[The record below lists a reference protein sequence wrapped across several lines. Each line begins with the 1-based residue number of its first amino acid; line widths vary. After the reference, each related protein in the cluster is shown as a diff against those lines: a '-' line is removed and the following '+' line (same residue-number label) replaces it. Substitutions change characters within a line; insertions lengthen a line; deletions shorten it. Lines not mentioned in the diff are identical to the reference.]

1 MPLQLNKKTSLFLPM
16 KSVQAYYQQLTMNN
30 YHFYYIY
37 VSHPPF
43 HNRFDYYYMLM
54 LDEVHMMLWML
65 NNMQLL
71 IVTGLMIQ
79 LVHQR
84 GIGLFFG
91 D

>member
-1 MPLQLNKKTSLFLPM
+1 
-16 KSVQAYYQQLTMNN
+16 MNN
-30 YHFYYIY
+30 CHFYYTY
-37 VSHPPF
+37 ASRPPF

-65 NNMQLL
+65 NNMQLR
-71 IVTGLMIQ
+71 IVTGLMIL